1 MKTLKETQKKGYKT
15 LFAIAVIA
23 VAVYIGF
30 EPLMRFVPDGVA
42 KSVVSSSFGA
52 IFVIILTMYLLNK
65 QTEIEQES
73 KKSERVFDEKVKLY
87 QTILD
92 ITRDMLMDG
101 KITDKEINRLPF
113 PLIRLAMLGGDDAI
127 NAFKEVNN
135 KLNEIYSSEDGDE
148 ITIKVEDKDSIYQLL
163 TKFAGTCRKDLGISE
178 DAVDEKIIA
187 QTVQTLSS
195 TGKKKRDMTKFEF
208 DGKSYPKNQYIFT
221 VIKNY
226 ADSHPGLSL
235 EDFQKVIPHTTEFRK
250 DVWVTIKKAKEI
262 EERDRRR
269 HYMNPD
275 QVIELSDETI
285 CVTTGQDQKS
295 TLLWIDLFE
304 KNGVRTK

>member
-235 EDFQKVIPHTTEFRK
+235 EDFQKVIPHTTGFRK
-250 DVWVTIKKAKEI
+250 DVWVPIKKAKEI

>member
-1 MKTLKETQKKGYKT
+1 MKTLKETQRRGYRT

-30 EPLMRFVPDGVA
+30 EPLMQFVPDGVA

-52 IFVIILTMYLLNK
+52 IFVIILTMHLLNK

-101 KITDKEINRLPF
+101 KITAEEINRLPF

-127 NAFKEVNN
+127 NTFKEVNN
-135 KLNEIYSSEDGDE
+135 KLNEIYSSEKGDE
-148 ITIKVEDKDSIYQLL
+148 VIIEDEDKNSIFQLL

-178 DAVDEKIIA
+178 DTVDEKIIE

-208 DGKSYPKNQYIFT
+208 DGKLYAKNQYIFR
-221 VIKNY
+221 VVKHY
-226 ADSHPGLSL
+226 ADTHPGLSL

-250 DVWVTIKKAKEI
+250 DLWVPLKKAKEI
-262 EERDRRR
+262 EERDRAR
-269 HYMNPD
+269 HYLKPD
-275 QVIELSDETI
+275 QIIELTDETI
-285 CVTTGQDQKS
+285 CVTNGQEQQAV
-295 TLLWIDLFE
+295 LLWIDLFK
-304 KNGVRTK
+304 KNGVRTE